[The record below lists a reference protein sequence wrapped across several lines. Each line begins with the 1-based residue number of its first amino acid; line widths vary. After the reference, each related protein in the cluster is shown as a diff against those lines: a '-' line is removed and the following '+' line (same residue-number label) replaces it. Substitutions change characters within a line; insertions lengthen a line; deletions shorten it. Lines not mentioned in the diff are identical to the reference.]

1 MSRKVLLGTLLVN
14 AAVLGLVFG
23 TNVTRPIYSF
33 GVADFLTRPRW
44 DERVRVQGTL
54 VHGTLCKVEE
64 PCEYRFALSDR
75 GQSLT
80 VSYESCVVPDTFRD
94 VPGLDL
100 RVTVEGE
107 RCQGCHD
114 FEAAVVMA
122 QCPAKYQLNAS
133 AAPLPIPRCSRR
145 KQPT

>member
-14 AAVLGLVFG
+14 AAVLGLVFE
-23 TNVTRPIYSF
+23 TNVTRPIYSV
-33 GVADFLTRPRW
+33 GVADFLTPPRS
-44 DERVRVQGTL
+44 DERVRVRGTL
-54 VHGTLCKVEE
+54 VHGSLCKVEQ

-100 RVTVEGE
+100 QVTVEGE

-114 FEAAVVMA
+114 FEASLVVA
-122 QCPAKYQLNAS
+122 QCPAKYEMNAS
-133 AAPLPIPRCSRR
+133 GAPLPIPRCSRR